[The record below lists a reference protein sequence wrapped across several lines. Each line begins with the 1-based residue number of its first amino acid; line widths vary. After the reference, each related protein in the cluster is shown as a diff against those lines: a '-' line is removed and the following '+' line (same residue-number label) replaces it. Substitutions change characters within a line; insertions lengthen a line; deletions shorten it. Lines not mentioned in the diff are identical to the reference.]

1 MDIIPRELSHSILKY
16 MKPNKVVMVLGAR
29 RTGKTFLIK
38 SLIEENELHKYLLLN
53 GEDLGTLDLL
63 KEKSIENYKQKLAGY
78 NYLLIDEAQKIPE
91 IGLKLKLI
99 VDNIEGI
106 KILVTGSSAFD
117 IANRLGE
124 PLTGRSFIFH
134 LFPLALMEFIKN
146 ENLIETIGRLET
158 RLVYGNY
165 PELINL
171 KGNDERAKYL
181 TDLVNSYLL
190 KDILTLDGIRNSDKI
205 LDLLRLIAF
214 QIGHEVSLNELSNTL
229 GLHKATI
236 EKYLDLLSKVFVIFR
251 LGSFSRNL
259 RKEITKSQKWYF
271 FDNGIRNILINN
283 VNSLNLRND
292 IGQLWEN
299 YLVSERIKFQSYTGM
314 LVSNFFWRTYQ
325 KQEIDWIEEREGNLF
340 AYEIKWEARKK
351 TLVPTAWKEAYPNAT
366 FEVIDKNNYI
376 NWLMK

>member
-1 MDIIPRELSHSILKY
+1 